1 MKIIGIDLGTT
12 NTYLY
17 GVGKGDAAPAPV
29 TLPRISDENGCI
41 ATMVLYQDDKP
52 CLIGNIAESEYH
64 TNRARLASR
73 TLRSQFKP
81 EIAHGGS
88 EAMRWMTDFLHEL
101 RAALPDGVLEPD
113 TRVYVGTP
121 SRTREDFGLNLAQ
134 CFVRAG
140 WPRPIFVR
148 ESDAAMISCLQS
160 GAIDI
165 DDIENEV
172 LILDFGGGTCDFTV
186 LESMDVL
193 QNDGDPLFG
202 GRLFD
207 DLLFQV
213 FCRNN
218 ALFREELPGSGCEYY
233 IHWIQCKAEK
243 ERFSDAAA
251 RDENCKVSLHASW
264 RDAHGV
270 RKDAYIHDY
279 TREAFIRD
287 AENYTATDGLLAM
300 LGQYADRGG
309 LSQQA
314 QDMLRGKQIGLLS
327 WFRSILHSIR
337 DHRQISKV
345 ILTGGSSRWFF
356 VRDMAGEVFPA
367 ASCGMSGRT
376 YEDIAYGLA
385 LYPVLSESHAAVRL
399 LLEEKAG
406 AFADEAC
413 ALVQRIFAKHARLAV
428 RLCTERIVDR
438 DIMPVLEEAQ
448 KIRKTVEQMELSFAD
463 NIRNDAGLLA
473 IIEEKS
479 EALRAEIEYELRQRF
494 RAWLRRNGVFLVPR
508 VTFPARALS
517 RDFFDAISV
526 KVSRLAFLNI
536 MDFMAAAVLPGI
548 AAYAVAGAI
557 AHTGE
562 AVSAVLGGS
571 LAFAGTWGLGK
582 VAKSFLWKRKLP
594 KFFLTEKNRRKI
606 IEKNKAYIE
615 EALGKAFAE
624 VQDGLADETERK
636 IRHALASMLARLTV
650 LNQVRCARP

>member
-1 MKIIGIDLGTT
+1 MYK
-12 NTYLY
+12 
-17 GVGKGDAAPAPV
+17 
-29 TLPRISDENGCI
+29 
-41 ATMVLYQDDKP
+41 
-52 CLIGNIAESEYH
+52 
-64 TNRARLASR
+64 
-73 TLRSQFKP
+73 
-81 EIAHGGS
+81 
-88 EAMRWMTDFLHEL
+88 
-101 RAALPDGVLEPD
+101 
-113 TRVYVGTP
+113 
-121 SRTREDFGLNLAQ
+121 
-134 CFVRAG
+134 
-140 WPRPIFVR
+140 
-148 ESDAAMISCLQS
+148 
-160 GAIDI
+160 
-165 DDIENEV
+165 
-172 LILDFGGGTCDFTV
+172 
-186 LESMDVL
+186 
-193 QNDGDPLFG
+193 
-202 GRLFD
+202 
-207 DLLFQV
+207 
-213 FCRNN
+213 
-218 ALFREELPGSGCEYY
+218 
-233 IHWIQCKAEK
+233 
-243 ERFSDAAA
+243 
-251 RDENCKVSLHASW
+251 
-264 RDAHGV
+264 
-270 RKDAYIHDY
+270 
-279 TREAFIRD
+279 
-287 AENYTATDGLLAM
+287 
-300 LGQYADRGG
+300 
-309 LSQQA
+309 
-314 QDMLRGKQIGLLS
+314 
-327 WFRSILHSIR
+327 
-337 DHRQISKV
+337 RQ
-345 ILTGGSSRWFF
+345 
-356 VRDMAGEVFPA
+356 
-367 ASCGMSGRT
+367 
-376 YEDIAYGLA
+376 
-385 LYPVLSESHAAVRL
+385 ESHAAVRL

-536 MDFMAAAVLPGI
+536 MDFMATAVLPGI

>member
-41 ATMVLYQDDKP
+41 ATVVLYQDDKP

-172 LILDFGGGTCDFTV
+172 LILDFGGGTCDFTL

-213 FCRNN
+213 FCRDN

-356 VRDMAGEVFPA
+356 VRDMVKEVFPA

-473 IIEEKS
+473 VIEEKS

-536 MDFMAAAVLPGI
+536 MDFMATAVLPGI

-582 VAKSFLWKRKLP
+582 VARVFCGSGNCPNSSSRKRTAGRSLKKTRP
-594 KFFLTEKNRRKI
+594 
-606 IEKNKAYIE
+606 YIE
-615 EALGKAFAE
+615 GALGKAFAE
-624 VQDGLADETERK
+624 VQDGLADETEPEN
-636 IRHALASMLARLTV
+636 RHALASMLARLTV